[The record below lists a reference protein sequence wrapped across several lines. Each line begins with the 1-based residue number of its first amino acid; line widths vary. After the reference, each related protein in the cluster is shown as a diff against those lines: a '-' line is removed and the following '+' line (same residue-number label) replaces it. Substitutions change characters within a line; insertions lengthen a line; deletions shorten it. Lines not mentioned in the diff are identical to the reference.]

1 MATKKRKADA
11 TKVVAL
17 EKKLVAKSQRNGKAQ
32 VKKFYTDN
40 GAKILA
46 EAIAVAMTLPTM
58 PKGLASGEE
67 MRQWCIANNAP
78 SVQRNTVCKKATN
91 YRADN
96 AMRQRLQSW
105 QKENI
110 ASATLDIV
118 WACNHAT
125 ALREPF
131 SVQAE
136 KVFIVK
142 M

>member
-1 MATKKRKADA
+1 MAQKKRKADA
-11 TKVVAL
+11 NKVVAL
-17 EKKLVAKSQRNGKAQ
+17 EKKLVAKSQRNSKAQ

-40 GAKILA
+40 GAKLFL
-46 EAIAVAMTLPTM
+46 EAIAIAMTLPTM
-58 PKGLASGEE
+58 PKGLKNGEE
-67 MRQWCIANNAP
+67 MRQWCITNNAP
-78 SVQRNTVCKKATN
+78 SVQRNLICVKATN

-96 AMRQRLQSW
+96 AIRQRLQSL
-105 QKENI
+105 QGENV

-125 ALREPF
+125 AVREPF

-142 M
+142 K

>member
-1 MATKKRKADA
+1 MAQKKRKADA

-17 EKKLVAKSQRNGKAQ
+17 EKKLVAKSQRNSKAQ

-40 GAKILA
+40 GAKIFA
-46 EAIAVAMTLPTM
+46 EAVAVAMAMDPM
-58 PKGLASGEE
+58 PKGLKNGEE
-67 MRQWCIANNAP
+67 MRQWCITNNAP
-78 SVQRNTVCKKATN
+78 SVQRNMICRKATN

-110 ASATLDIV
+110 TSAKLDIV

-125 ALREPF
+125 AMREPF
-131 SVQAE
+131 SVQTE

>member
-1 MATKKRKADA
+1 
-11 TKVVAL
+11 
-17 EKKLVAKSQRNGKAQ
+17 
-32 VKKFYTDN
+32 
-40 GAKILA
+40 
-46 EAIAVAMTLPTM
+46 MTLPTM
-58 PKGLASGEE
+58 PKNLASGEE

-96 AMRQRLQSW
+96 AMRQRIKSW

>member
-1 MATKKRKADA
+1 MAQKKRKADA
-11 TKVVAL
+11 TKVGAL
-17 EKKLVAKSQRNGKAQ
+17 QKKLVAKSQRNSKAQ

-40 GAKILA
+40 GTNILL
-46 EAIAVAMTLPTM
+46 EAIAIAMTLPVM
-58 PKGLASGEE
+58 PKGLENGEE
-67 MRQWCIANNAP
+67 MRQWCITNNAP
-78 SVQRNTVCKKATN
+78 SVQRNIVCRKATN

-96 AMRQRLQSW
+96 AMRMRLKSL

-110 ASATLDIV
+110 ASANLDIV

-125 ALREPF
+125 AKREPF

>member
-11 TKVVAL
+11 EKVSALQKKVVTNS
-17 EKKLVAKSQRNGKAQ
+17 KKNAKLQ

-40 GAKILA
+40 GTNILL
-46 EAIAVAMTLPTM
+46 EAIAIAMTLPVM
-58 PKGLASGEE
+58 PSDLANGEE
-67 MRQWCIANNAP
+67 MRQWCITNNAP
-78 SVQRNTVCKKATN
+78 SVQRNIVCRKATN

-96 AMRQRLQSW
+96 AIRMRLQSL
-105 QKENI
+105 QGKNI
-110 ASATLDIV
+110 ISKNVDVV
-118 WACNHAT
+118 WATNNSIAK
-125 ALREPF
+125 RDPF

>member
-11 TKVVAL
+11 EKVSALQKKVVTNS
-17 EKKLVAKSQRNGKAQ
+17 KKNAKLQ

-40 GAKILA
+40 GTNILL
-46 EAIAVAMTLPTM
+46 EAIAIAMTLPVM
-58 PKGLASGEE
+58 PSDLENGEE
-67 MRQWCIANNAP
+67 MRQWCITNNAP
-78 SVQRNTVCKKATN
+78 SVQRNIVCRKATN

-96 AMRQRLQSW
+96 AIRMRLQSL
-105 QKENI
+105 QGKNI
-110 ASATLDIV
+110 ISKNVDVV
-118 WACNHAT
+118 WATNNSIAK
-125 ALREPF
+125 REPF